1 MNGKEE
7 KVEEETEEQIEVGE
21 EQNEVKIYSFITFFK
36 TKSFLIRVASGKSSD
51 FPIVSIKIF

>member
-21 EQNEVKIYSFITFFK
+21 EQNEVKYIFSFPFSR
-36 TKSFLIRVASGKSSD
+36 KSLFWFV
-51 FPIVSIKIF
+51 